1 MIAAVSSL
9 SIRVTV
15 YIAVSL
21 LIGMIAREYVRA
33 LVATRLHDPTPRLW
47 GRLTWNPR
55 SWFDP
60 FGSALVPGLILVLW
74 VAASGLYPPPIAY
87 GKPAP
92 VDSAYLRRPV
102 RDQVLIGLAGP
113 VTNMALGVLAGLVV
127 RLISTPAAVSAILF
141 LVFFEFTQF
150 CLAIFHLLPIP
161 GLDGARL
168 VGLAL
173 PPDAARV
180 YRDADK
186 YLPLFVLLAIFV
198 LAGVI
203 NGIVYALVDLLCQA
217 ASGVTCS
224 PR

>member
-1 MIAAVSSL
+1 MIV
-9 SIRVTV
+9 
-15 YIAVSL
+15 
-21 LIGMIAREYVRA
+21 REYVRA
-33 LVATRLHDPTPRLW
+33 LVATRLGDPTPRLW

-60 FGSALVPGLILVLW
+60 FGTGLVPGLILVLW
-74 VAASGLYPPPIAY
+74 ATASGVYPPPAAY

-92 VDSAYLRRPV
+92 VDSAYLRRPT
-102 RDQVLIGLAGP
+102 RDQVLIGFAGP
-113 VTNMALGVLAGLVV
+113 VANIALGFIAGLAL
-127 RLISTPAAVSAILF
+127 RLIPLSSGALTAI
-141 LVFFEFTQF
+141 VIVRVFEFTQF

-168 VGLAL
+168 VGLLL

-198 LAGVI
+198 LASVI
-203 NGIVYALVDLLCQA
+203 NGIVYGLVNALCQL
-217 ASGVTCS
+217 ASGTPCR
-224 PR
+224 P